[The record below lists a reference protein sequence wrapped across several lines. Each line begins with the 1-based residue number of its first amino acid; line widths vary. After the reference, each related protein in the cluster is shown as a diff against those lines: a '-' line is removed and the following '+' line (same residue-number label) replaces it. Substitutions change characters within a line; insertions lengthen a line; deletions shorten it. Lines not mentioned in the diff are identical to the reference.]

1 MKRGRNTNKTDWRD
15 TETPIILFSILSY
28 GLRRSYWPTCRTR
41 TKLVRCCDHSWTV
54 CPYLNLYT
62 CMSIPGLETDLVHPD
77 LGCMSMLRFERSC
90 LDLTDLAQPHLG
102 CTCILRFDQSRTRS
116 SLLFFSVRV
125 CYAIYVIVL
134 VWTEMFVCR
143 YFVCFSVWV

>member
-1 MKRGRNTNKTDWRD
+1 
-15 TETPIILFSILSY
+15 
-28 GLRRSYWPTCRTR
+28 
-41 TKLVRCCDHSWTV
+41 
-54 CPYLNLYT
+54 
-62 CMSIPGLETDLVHPD
+62 MSIPGLETDLVHPDLGCMSMLDLTDLVHPD

-102 CTCILRFDQSRTRS
+102 CTCMLRFDRSRTRS

-134 VWTEMFVCR
+134 V
-143 YFVCFSVWV
+143 